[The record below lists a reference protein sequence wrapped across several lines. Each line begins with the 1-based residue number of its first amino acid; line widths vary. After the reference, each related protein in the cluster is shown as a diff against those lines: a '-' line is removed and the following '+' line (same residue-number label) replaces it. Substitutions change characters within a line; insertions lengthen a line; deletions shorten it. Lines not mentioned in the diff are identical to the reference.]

1 MLKAKD
7 IMTAECI
14 TLTPDTDIAVAAR
27 VLLENKING
36 APVIDETGSVVGV
49 LCQADL
55 VAQQKKI
62 TLPSFFTLLDG
73 VFPLSSHDELE
84 REITKIAALK
94 VAEAMTPAPTF
105 ITPET
110 GIDDI
115 ATMMAN
121 EKLYTLPVLDN
132 GRLVGV
138 VGKEDV
144 LKTLLKG

>member
-7 IMTAECI
+7 IMTTECI
-14 TLTPDTDIAVAAR
+14 TLTPDTEIAAAAKI
-27 VLLENKING
+27 LIDNKING
-36 APVIDETGSVVGV
+36 APVVENNEVVGV

-84 REITKIAALK
+84 KEMTKISALT
-94 VAEAMTPAPTF
+94 VSEAMTPAPIF

-110 GIDDI
+110 VMEDI

-121 EKLYTLPVLDN
+121 EKLYTLPVLEDDK
-132 GRLVGV
+132 LVGV

-144 LKTLLKG
+144 LKTLLQG

>member
-7 IMTAECI
+7 IMTAKCI
-14 TLTPDTDIAVAAR
+14 TLTPDTDIATAAR

-36 APVIDETGSVVGV
+36 APVIDEKGTVVGV

-94 VAEAMTPAPTF
+94 VAEAMTAAPTV
-105 ITPET
+105 IAPDT

-121 EKLYTLPVLDN
+121 KKLYTLPVLDN

>member
-1 MLKAKD
+1 VLKAKD
-7 IMTAECI
+7 IMTTKCI
-14 TLTPDTDIAVAAR
+14 TLTPDTDIATAAR
-27 VLLENKING
+27 TLLENKING
-36 APVIDETGSVVGV
+36 APVVDNGQVVGV

-73 VFPLSSHDELE
+73 VFPLSSNEELD
-84 REITKIAALK
+84 REITKISALK
-94 VAEAMTPAPTF
+94 VGDAMTPAPTF

-132 GRLVGV
+132 GALVGV

-144 LKTLLKG
+144 LKTLLQG

>member
-1 MLKAKD
+1 VLKAKD
-7 IMTAECI
+7 IMTKECI
-14 TLTPDTDIAVAAR
+14 TLSPDTDISAAAR
-27 VLLENKING
+27 LLIDNKING
-36 APVIDETGSVVGV
+36 APVIDADGRVVGV

-84 REITKIAALK
+84 REITKISALK
-94 VAEAMTPAPTF
+94 VGDAMTSSPVSV
-105 ITPET
+105 TPET
-110 GIDDI
+110 GLDDI

-121 EKLYTLPVLDN
+121 KKLYTLPVIEG

-144 LKTLLKG
+144 LKTLLRG

>member
-1 MLKAKD
+1 VLKAKD
-7 IMTAECI
+7 IMTTECI
-14 TLTPDTDIAVAAR
+14 TLTPDTDIATAAR
-27 VLLENKING
+27 VLIENKING
-36 APVIDETGSVVGV
+36 APVVEDGEVVGI

-55 VAQQKKI
+55 LAQQKKV

-73 VFPLSSHDELE
+73 VFPLSSHDDLE

-105 ITPET
+105 ISPET

-121 EKLYTLPVLDN
+121 EKLYTLPVIE
-132 GRLVGV
+132 GGKLVGV

>member
-1 MLKAKD
+1 MLTAKD
-7 IMTAECI
+7 IMTTECI
-14 TLTPDTDIAVAAR
+14 TLTPDTEIATAAKA
-27 VLLENKING
+27 LLENKING
-36 APVIDETGSVVGV
+36 APVIEDGAVVGV

-73 VFPLSSHDELE
+73 VFPLSSHEELE
-84 REITKIAALK
+84 REMTKISATK

-105 ITPET
+105 ISPET
-110 GIDDI
+110 SIEDI

-121 EKLYTLPVLDN
+121 EKLYTLPVIN
-132 GRLVGV
+132 NEKLVGV

-144 LKTLLKG
+144 LKTLLKA

>member
-1 MLKAKD
+1 MLTAKD
-7 IMTAECI
+7 IMSTDCI
-14 TLTPDTDIAVAAR
+14 TLAPETDIATAAKT
-27 VLLENKING
+27 LIDNKING
-36 APVIDETGSVVGV
+36 VPVVDNGEVVGV

-84 REITKIAALK
+84 QEVKKIAALT
-94 VAEAMTPAPTF
+94 VADAMTPAPIF
-105 ITPET
+105 ITPDTNME
-110 GIDDI
+110 DL

-121 EKLYTLPVLDN
+121 EKLYTLPVLED
-132 GRLVGV
+132 GKLVGV

-144 LKTLLKG
+144 LKTLLQG

>member
-1 MLKAKD
+1 MLTAKD
-7 IMTAECI
+7 IMTTKCI
-14 TLTPDTDIAVAAR
+14 TLTPDTEITVAAKT
-27 VLLENKING
+27 LLDNKING
-36 APVIDETGSVVGV
+36 APVIDDGAVVGV

-84 REITKIAALK
+84 REMTKIAASK
-94 VAEAMTPAPTF
+94 VAEAMTPVPTF

-110 GIDDI
+110 SIEDI

-121 EKLYTLPVLDN
+121 EKLYTLPVIEN
-132 GRLVGV
+132 KKLVGV

-144 LKTLLKG
+144 LKTLLNG

>member
-7 IMTAECI
+7 IMTTTCI
-14 TLTPDTDIAVAAR
+14 TLTPDTDIATAAKT
-27 VLLENKING
+27 LLDNKING
-36 APVIDETGSVVGV
+36 APVIDDGKVVGV

-55 VAQQKKI
+55 VAQQKKV

-73 VFPLSSHDELE
+73 VFPLSSHDDLK
-84 REITKIAALK
+84 REITKISALK
-94 VAEAMTPAPTF
+94 VAEAMTPTPTF

-121 EKLYTLPVLDN
+121 EKLYTLPVLE
-132 GRLVGV
+132 GETLVGV

-144 LKTLLKG
+144 LKTLLQK

>member
-1 MLKAKD
+1 VLKAKD
-7 IMTAECI
+7 IMTTECI
-14 TLTPDTDIAVAAR
+14 TLTPETDIATAAR
-27 VLLENKING
+27 VLIENKING
-36 APVIDETGSVVGV
+36 APVVEDGEVVGI

-55 VAQQKKI
+55 LAQQKKV

-73 VFPLSSHDELE
+73 VFPLSSHDDLE

-105 ITPET
+105 ISPET

-121 EKLYTLPVLDN
+121 EKLYTLPVID
-132 GRLVGV
+132 GGKLVGV